1 MKEVVSVL
9 NMSNSDKNTI
19 ATYNNS
25 KDLMWNAA
33 FGVYSSANWFGN
45 IAIVCGTGNNAG
57 DGYALSIILK
67 EHKINCTL
75 LLIEERFSE
84 DGKYYFDKAKQL
96 GIKHYLINDNT
107 SFKYNIIV
115 DCLLGTGFKG
125 IPKDNY
131 INVINRINNSKA
143 YVVSVDINSGLNG
156 NNGLG
161 DYVIKSDL
169 TVSIGSYKYGHFLNK
184 AMDYIKKLV
193 NIDIGIK
200 ILQSDAK
207 LLEIEDFK
215 KAFKPRNHF
224 SNKGTYG
231 YVGIIGGSKN
241 YIGAVKLSSLAV
253 AALRSGCGVS
263 RLIIP
268 ESIKQ
273 YILPNILEAT
283 IYPLEDKDGF
293 IIFNKANIDEAI
305 KGLKAIAIGPGLGN
319 KEDHKKIIQYL
330 IETCDVPLIIDADGL
345 NSLSKIDLSILNNSK
360 AKIVLTPH
368 IKEFSRLINVSV
380 NDIFLDPVKYVS
392 SFVNQYNVTLL
403 LKGPTTIIADKT
415 QIYFVNSGSPGMAS
429 AGSGDVLTGII
440 TGLLGYQQD
449 NILFT
454 VCLGAFINGLAGE
467 IAAKKFG
474 EISMLS
480 SDTISSIPDAIMRI
494 IN

>member
-1 MKEVVSVL
+1 MFSGNQFRLEENGGKDKIERNLRKGMKPQ
-9 NMSNSDKNTI
+9 
-19 ATYNNS
+19 
-25 KDLMWNAA
+25 
-33 FGVYSSANWFGN
+33 
-45 IAIVCGTGNNAG
+45 AIRAMVIGIPNV
-57 DGYALSIILK
+57 
-67 EHKINCTL
+67 
-75 LLIEERFSE
+75 
-84 DGKYYFDKAKQL
+84 GKST
-96 GIKHYLINDNT
+96 LINRLSKRGSASTANT
-107 SFKYNIIV
+107 PGHTRSQQWIKV
-115 DCLLGTGFKG
+115 DKTLE
-125 IPKDNY
+125 
-131 INVINRINNSKA
+131 
-143 YVVSVDINSGLNG
+143 
-156 NNGLG
+156 
-161 DYVIKSDL
+161 
-169 TVSIGSYKYGHFLNK
+169 
-184 AMDYIKKLV
+184 
-193 NIDIGIK
+193 
-200 ILQSDAK
+200 

-273 YILPNILEAT
+273 YVLPNILEAT

-293 IIFNKANIDEAI
+293 IIFNKDNIDEAI

-392 SFVNQYNVTLL
+392 SFVNHITTLFEFLYGCKYNS
-403 LKGPTTIIADKT
+403 
-415 QIYFVNSGSPGMAS
+415 SGLN
-429 AGSGDVLTGII
+429 V
-440 TGLLGYQQD
+440 Q
-449 NILFT
+449 
-454 VCLGAFINGLAGE
+454 
-467 IAAKKFG
+467 KFF
-474 EISMLS
+474 
-480 SDTISSIPDAIMRI
+480 
-494 IN
+494 